1 MILIFVCN
9 HQNSV
14 YPKVNS
20 SYPPSHY
27 LTKMNMNIKM
37 KTRKH
42 AKNKYQPTRQPNC
55 YYSIEQYASTKEFG
69 LPVRTK
75 KKKTKAVFAKH
86 HKTDTKKEMNQNS
99 NKYMELLEDNQEE
112 MLYLPTIGTF
122 CSRCC

>member
-1 MILIFVCN
+1 MLALK
-9 HQNSV
+9 SLV
-14 YPKVNS
+14 YP
-20 SYPPSHY
+20 YDP
-27 LTKMNMNIKM
+27 
-37 KTRKH
+37 
-42 AKNKYQPTRQPNC
+42 
-55 YYSIEQYASTKEFG
+55 
-69 LPVRTK
+69 K